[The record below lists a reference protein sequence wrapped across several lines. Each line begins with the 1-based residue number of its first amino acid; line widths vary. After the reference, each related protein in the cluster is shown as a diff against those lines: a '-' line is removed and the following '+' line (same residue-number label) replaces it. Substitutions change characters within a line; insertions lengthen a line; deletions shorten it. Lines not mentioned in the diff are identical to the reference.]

1 MKISVAREDCRPSWI
16 GRINV
21 KMDNWAYAGNNLFA
35 HDDRSC
41 LVTNCTVW
49 SKYYSEVHLYVLL
62 QTIATGWELCN
73 PALWKKIDTDTIEVH
88 RERKPKVLTCSL
100 LIQNSVGNL
109 AWVRP
114 AEMTIA
120 HPLAPLTTVTMSCLT
135 LLPSLAAHM
144 HFRLF
149 GARGTYHSRKLYF
162 PVIALS
168 VLLHQ
173 KVGGCQ
179 SLAEINDKQLG
190 SCALSPSCAQ
200 ICFEDTVDFVKCC
213 FFQWATSQKLLA
225 RMSQSLGH

>member
-21 KMDNWAYAGNNLFA
+21 RMDNWAYAGNNLFA

-73 PALWKKIDTDTIEVH
+73 PALWKKNRYRHYWSSQGTKTQ
-88 RERKPKVLTCSL
+88 SSYL
-100 LIQNSVGNL
+100 LITHSELSGK
-109 AWVRP
+109 
-114 AEMTIA
+114 
-120 HPLAPLTTVTMSCLT
+120 SCLSKNCRNDHST
-135 LLPSLAAHM
+135 SPCPTHYGDNELPQPLAAHV
-144 HFRLF
+144 HFRLI
-149 GARGTYHSRKLYF
+149 GAWGTYHSRKLYF

-190 SCALSPSCAQ
+190 SCAWSPSCAQ
-200 ICFEDTVDFVKCC
+200 IFLKT
-213 FFQWATSQKLLA
+213 LLV
-225 RMSQSLGH
+225 L